1 MAHFFKK
8 NMETD
13 KRVATLTYTV
23 GLLIWVAK
31 QLTSHMFQSNKNK
44 SYRGCSDCLSV
55 SIQGI
60 TFELQL
66 PTYQ

>member
-1 MAHFFKK
+1 MCGDPY
-8 NMETD
+8 N
-13 KRVATLTYTV
+13 VC
-23 GLLIWVAK
+23 LLIGVAK
-31 QLTSHMFQSNKNK
+31 LETSHEFQSNKNK
-44 SYRGCSDCLSV
+44 SYRGCSDCSDCLSV

>member
-1 MAHFFKK
+1 
-8 NMETD
+8 METD
-13 KRVATLTYTV
+13 KRAATLTYTV

-44 SYRGCSDCLSV
+44 SYRGCSDCSDCLSV